1 MNPLFQHKN
10 LDQMGT
16 DRFSSDDP
24 SKQATFGK
32 NKAAQKNNVKN
43 NILIP
48 QQQIYDNKNKICQ
61 IEDKTNNKN
70 KKKENRKLT
79 EKYYLSREIALT
91 VEKYGRELFSCIKDN
106 ESKFLIP
113 MNFMERHSLSS
124 YARERM
130 VNWMVEVF
138 SVYQCDQGTFE
149 LAVHIMDSYI
159 SKTKK
164 NLQDEDI
171 HLLGLTCIYIAS
183 KIEDIIPLRMSHIVG
198 SLGHNTFDE
207 NTIIKKELEIVKT
220 VDFDFFT
227 AGTYEYLMTFFCD
240 LKVNNAKK
248 ISEFPN
254 GTETVEKFIKFSVF
268 LSQLLLYSE
277 EFVCYRQSLNALAIL
292 ALALDI
298 LKTNSKNLDKNLKN
312 FISDWVYY
320 VMNEMKYET
329 DVMSTVYSKIV
340 ALYEKKV
347 IAPQQK
353 CGKINS
359 DDDEEEIINL
369 CKFNQDKF
377 I

>member
-16 DRFSSDDP
+16 DQFSSDDP

-43 NILIP
+43 NMLIP